1 MHSDGRDSVE
11 WSGTEARAGSEAGPQ
26 QDPPED
32 GRDTNGKPY
41 LRLWFTCSGQYAR
54 AYRSADGTVYFGSC
68 PKCGLTARFPIGQGG
83 TSERF
88 FRVSC

>member
-1 MHSDGRDSVE
+1 MSHKGRDSVE
-11 WSGTEARAGSEAGPQ
+11 WSGTEARAGSDAGPQ
-26 QDPPED
+26 HDAAED
-32 GRDTNGKPY
+32 GPANQGKPY

-54 AYRSADGTVYFGSC
+54 AYRSADGSVYFGRC
-68 PKCGLTARFPIGQGG
+68 PKCGLTARFPIGQAG